1 MEERNVRYIR
11 MPDLNDKDG
20 FVQLAVYGEDQLNF
34 QGWYDRFLMARMQGG
49 EHELQN
55 LNNLTSGRT
64 SIVSIPMEQEID
76 LLKADFDTLQVNYSI
91 LPDLNIGDGEIQ
103 VVVANADLPKVE
115 HWYRMLQEKC
125 LSEGKLVKDFQTIDM
140 GQYRETGTMS
150 EESYV
155 DTASQEMKE
164 KLEKYEGQERGEL
177 EEKSVGNGK
186 FHQIHQQ

>member
-55 LNNLTSGRT
+55 LNNLTNGRT
-64 SIVSIPMEQEID
+64 SIVSIPMEQEVD

-91 LPDLNIGDGEIQ
+91 LPDLNIGDGGNPGGRCKRRSSQ
-103 VVVANADLPKVE
+103 GRTLVSDVAGKMSVRRKAD
-115 HWYRMLQEKC
+115 
-125 LSEGKLVKDFQTIDM
+125 
-140 GQYRETGTMS
+140 
-150 EESYV
+150 
-155 DTASQEMKE
+155 
-164 KLEKYEGQERGEL
+164 
-177 EEKSVGNGK
+177 
-186 FHQIHQQ
+186 